1 MKLRYADELLRWRI
15 GCANFPLFD
24 ILDISSSGG
33 EWISN
38 FTISPGRII
47 QNKERF
53 VAMTRDKD
61 LESKVRSQIYGG
73 GDTLSSKATDG
84 TVDAKRCRNLRL

>member
-1 MKLRYADELLRWRI
+1 M
-15 GCANFPLFD
+15 
-24 ILDISSSGG
+24 SSSGG

-47 QNKERF
+47 QNKERL

-61 LESKVRSQIYGG
+61 LESKFDRKSIEEEIHCRLKRRTERSM
-73 GDTLSSKATDG
+73 
-84 TVDAKRCRNLRL
+84 RNGVGICGYNPIALVAQSID